1 MNQSVLLN
9 SLEHKD
15 LRVIPERGAAYG
27 DDVMFSLTFPQEF
40 RHVQAHYPIVFRA
53 TSAAGDA
60 TGATTGYEALALFGF
75 ESGENLFLGSQESP
89 GWDAHYI
96 PLNIERRPFLI
107 GRHGDELNIHIDPE
121 HPRVSRTA
129 GEELFLPYGGT
140 SPYLER
146 IHSVLL
152 TLHQGLQA
160 MPAFVEALV
169 EHQLLESFVADIA
182 LNDGSQHRLT
192 GFHTINEERL
202 HALPGAALERLNRA
216 GHLEAIYMAVA
227 SLANFRDL
235 IARRERR
242 DSRRAA

>member
-1 MNQSVLLN
+1 MSQSVLLH

-15 LRVIPERGAAYG
+15 LRVIPDRGAAYG

-40 RHVQAHYPIVFRA
+40 RHVQAHYPIVFRR
-53 TSAAGDA
+53 TDDAG
-60 TGATTGYEALALFGF
+60 GYEALALFGF
-75 ESGENLFLGSQESP
+75 ETGENLFLGPQ
-89 GWDAHYI
+89 GWDAHYL
-96 PLNIERRPFLI
+96 PLNMERRPFLI

-121 HPRVSRTA
+121 HPRVSRTE

-146 IHSVLL
+146 IQSVLI

-160 MPAFVEALV
+160 MPAFVAALL
-169 EHQLLESFVADIA
+169 EHELLESFVADIE
-182 LNDGSQHRLT
+182 LNDGSQHRLV
-192 GFHTINEERL
+192 GFYTINEERL
-202 HALPGAALERLNRA
+202 HALPGAALESLNRA

-242 DSRRAA
+242 HVA

>member
-1 MNQSVLLN
+1 MSQSVLLH

-27 DDVMFSLTFPQEF
+27 DDVMFTLTFPQEF
-40 RHVQAHYPIVFRA
+40 RQVQAHYPIVFRR
-53 TSAAGDA
+53 TDDA
-60 TGATTGYEALALFGF
+60 IGYEALALFGF
-75 ESGENLFLGSQESP
+75 ETGENLFLGSQESP
-89 GWDAHYI
+89 GWDAHYV

-107 GRHGDELNIHIDPE
+107 GRHGDELNIHIDLDN
-121 HPRVSRTA
+121 PRVSRTE

-160 MPAFVEALV
+160 MPAFVGALV
-169 EHQLLESFVADIA
+169 DHELLESFVADIE
-182 LNDGSQHRLT
+182 LNDGSQHRLM
-192 GFHTINEERL
+192 GFYTINEERL
-202 HALPGAALERLNRA
+202 QALPGAALERLHRA

-227 SLANFRDL
+227 SLSNFRDL

-242 DSRRAA
+242 EGRRAA

>member
-40 RHVQAHYPIVFRA
+40 RHVQAHYPIVLRA
-53 TSAAGDA
+53 TSDAA
-60 TGATTGYEALALFGF
+60 GYEALALFGF
-75 ESGENLFLGSQESP
+75 ESGENLFLGPQ

-107 GRHGDELNIHIDPE
+107 GRHGEELNIHIDLA
-121 HPRVSRTA
+121 HPRVSRTE
-129 GEELFLPYGGT
+129 GEELFLPFGGT
-140 SPYLER
+140 SAYLER
-146 IHSVLL
+146 IQSVLL

-160 MPAFVEALV
+160 MPAFVQALV
-169 EHQLLESFVADIA
+169 EHELLESFVADIE
-182 LNDGSQHRLT
+182 LNNGSQHRLT
-192 GFHTINEERL
+192 GFYTINEERL
-202 HALPGAALERLNRA
+202 HALPGAALERLSRA
-216 GHLEAIYMAVA
+216 GHLEPIYMVVA

-242 DSRRAA
+242 EGSRAA

>member
-1 MNQSVLLN
+1 MSQSVLLH

-15 LRVIPERGAAYG
+15 LRVIPDRGAAYG
-27 DDVMFSLTFPQEF
+27 DDVMFTLTFPQEF
-40 RHVQAHYPIVFRA
+40 RQVQAHYPIVFRR
-53 TSAAGDA
+53 TDDA
-60 TGATTGYEALALFGF
+60 TGYEALALFGF
-75 ESGENLFLGSQESP
+75 ETGENLFLGSRESP

-107 GRHGDELNIHIDPE
+107 GRHGDELNIHIDLA
-121 HPRVSRTA
+121 HPRVSRTE

-169 EHQLLESFVADIA
+169 DYELLESFVADIE
-182 LNDGSQHRLT
+182 LNDGSQHRLI
-192 GFHTINEERL
+192 GFYSINEERL
-202 HALPGAALERLNRA
+202 QALPGPALERLHRA

-227 SLANFRDL
+227 SLSNFRDL
-235 IARRERR
+235 IARREG
-242 DSRRAA
+242 RRAA